1 MIVNRS
7 LAEQAMKI
15 VGTTVVLLLSLSMAV
30 LLAAVAHAQPAAP
43 LAPIS
48 RDDPQKMLEQ
58 ATNQLLDISRAAR
71 AYADTDRERYY
82 EAVSPVL
89 DQVMDI
95 DYFAK
100 GVMATYAS
108 ARLYKSL
115 QTDAERAAFRE
126 RLERFKTALKR
137 VWMVKYADAVL
148 SFKGERID
156 LAKLD
161 TGDDSPGRRSMEQ
174 TVHDEDGKTYVIQY
188 SLHKVKDGSWMISN
202 VIVEHVN
209 LGLTYRDQ
217 FAESVENHKGD
228 VDYVVDHWIDIMLHA
243 KSSDSAGES
252 KTSQ

>member
-1 MIVNRS
+1 
-7 LAEQAMKI
+7 MK
-15 VGTTVVLLLSLSMAV
+15 VVSTTVSLLLSLSLAL
-30 LLAAVAHAQPAAP
+30 LLAAFAHGEPAAP
-43 LAPIS
+43 LEPIK
-48 RDDPQKMLEQ
+48 RDDPRQMLEQ
-58 ATNQLLDISRAAR
+58 ATRQLLDISRAAR
-71 AYADTDRERYY
+71 AYADTDKERYY
-82 EAVSPVL
+82 AAVSPVL

-115 QTDAERAAFRE
+115 QTDAERAAFRD

-156 LAKLD
+156 LAPLD
-161 TGDDSPGRRSMEQ
+161 TGDDSPDRSSIEQ

-188 SLHKVKDGSWMISN
+188 SLHRIKDGSWMVSN

-243 KSSDSAGES
+243 SSADSAGEPGA
-252 KTSQ
+252 SQ